1 MPSYFKSLTEY
12 LTDDNTKSLKYNYDK
27 NDKINNTVSF
37 NNKNIIINKFY
48 QEYLLTKLKNINV
61 NLFTVII
68 FYLIQMIILRQ

>member
-1 MPSYFKSLTEY
+1 MPSYF
-12 LTDDNTKSLKYNYDK
+12 TDDNTKLLKYNYDK

-61 NLFTVII
+61 NLFTVI
-68 FYLIQMIILRQ
+68 FFSLYK